1 VAPTAELRASINPF
15 TPHRIQSSCS
25 CAGLPTGRV
34 ATGCNA
40 AMICQTS
47 SWTADVPSKNC
58 RVAALIT
65 TQMHLPESLE
75 PPGKTPLPLLQV
87 VSPIAVLGIK
97 SDKWSHSHSWNGE
110 NLENSQSGDFVWL
123 RHLAVPII
131 SHHDFVMLSVRVISI
146 VTCLLITMVT
156 VF

>member
-1 VAPTAELRASINPF
+1 M
-15 TPHRIQSSCS
+15 
-25 CAGLPTGRV
+25 
-34 ATGCNA
+34 ATGCNDLPD
-40 AMICQTS
+40 ILR
-47 SWTADVPSKNC
+47 TADVPSKNC

-75 PPGKTPLPLLQV
+75 PPGKTQLPLLQV

-97 SDKWSHSHSWNGE
+97 SDKWNRSHSWNVELGE
-110 NLENSQSGDFVWL
+110 LPKWGLHMASSL
-123 RHLAVPII
+123 SSSHH
-131 SHHDFVMLSVRVISI
+131 SHHDFVMLSVISI